1 MSFIL
6 TKIVLIIAGVVVM
19 TLSESGLVW
28 FAGLSLMLYG
38 TASWIEAYRP
48 LRTEPY

>member
-6 TKIVLIIAGVVVM
+6 TRIVLIITGIGVM
-19 TLSESGLVW
+19 TLTETGLVW

-38 TASWIEAYRP
+38 AASWVEAYRP